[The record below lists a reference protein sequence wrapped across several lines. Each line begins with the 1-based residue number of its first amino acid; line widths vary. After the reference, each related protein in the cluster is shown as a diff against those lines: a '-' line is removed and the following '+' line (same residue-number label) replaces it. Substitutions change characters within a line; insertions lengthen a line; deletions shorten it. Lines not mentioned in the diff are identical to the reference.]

1 LDPRTGRWKIPKSS
15 LNGSETTRL
24 TREEAARQDE
34 MALVLA
40 ELHRERAR
48 ADKERKGA
56 NREQEKAA
64 RKRERAEGLRRRLR
78 ELKAEHSKWVR
89 RGLFEG

>member
-1 LDPRTGRWKIPKSS
+1 LGVE
-15 LNGSETTRL
+15 N
-24 TREEAARQDE
+24 
-34 MALVLA
+34 LA
-40 ELHRERAR
+40 TNSR
-48 ADKERKGA
+48 ADKEREGA

-78 ELKAEHSKWVR
+78 ELKAEHSKRVC